1 MDSFLGSSDSGV
13 PKDLGEMSKEQFGDL
28 ITDHSRFPGGE
39 EKTDISQKF
48 PSEVD
53 LLGDSFTLP
62 SATHTAPD
70 NKVLEK
76 EKENF
81 DDFFMGV
88 DKKSNS
94 EAAAASSISN
104 LIDVGEPDMFEPKK
118 KFNNEPEKSLFTD
131 STPFGAGSDELVHV
145 KDEIESDYMNPY
157 AEVRPT
163 PVQSQKVEEQPAV
176 PPPSTNQDDLF
187 DDFVSHTKKND
198 LFDEP
203 MFNDSSSSAAVAP
216 AVVAPVAPAPAAVVT
231 PAPAPAPPVVSAPPP
246 VEPPKAKTPVE
257 DKPKAPPAAA
267 APASSSNASTSNDQC
282 IQAEKIFKQF
292 GLDAWFKPE
301 KLHPVVE
308 SLIYWRDVKKSGAV
322 FGAGL
327 TILIAMSL
335 FSLISVFS
343 YVSLL
348 ALFGTVS
355 FRIYKNVLQAV
366 QKTSEGHP
374 FKEYLDTDL
383 TLSQEKVQQ
392 LSTVAVAHVNAL
404 VTELR
409 RLFLV
414 EDLVDSIKFGVVLY
428 CLTYVGAIFN
438 GMTCVIIAFV
448 ALFTLPKVYE
458 NNKQSID
465 AYLELVRSKILE
477 VSDKI
482 KAAVP
487 IGKKA
492 ETEKDK

>member
-13 PKDLGEMSKEQFGDL
+13 PKDLGKTPKEQFGDL
-28 ITDHSRFPGGE
+28 ITDHSRFPSGE
-39 EKTDISQKF
+39 EKSDISQKF
-48 PSEVD
+48 PPEVD
-53 LLGDSFTLP
+53 LLGDSFTMP
-62 SATHTAPD
+62 STHTAPD
-70 NKVLEK
+70 NKVPEK

-88 DKKSNS
+88 EEKINA
-94 EAAAASSISN
+94 EPAASSINN
-104 LIDVGEPDMFEPKK
+104 LIDVGEPNMFEPKK
-118 KFNNEPEKSLFTD
+118 KINNEPEKSLFTD
-131 STPFGAGSDELVHV
+131 SAPFGSGPDELVQV

-157 AEVRPT
+157 ADIRQP
-163 PVQSQKVEEQPAV
+163 PVQSQKADE
-176 PPPSTNQDDLF
+176 PSAASSASTKDDLF
-187 DDFVSHTKKND
+187 DDFVSHSKND
-198 LFDEP
+198 QFDEP
-203 MFNDSSSSAAVAP
+203 LFADSSSSAAASSIP
-216 AVVAPVAPAPAAVVT
+216 PPVVT
-231 PAPAPAPPVVSAPPP
+231 PAPPVVIPAPVPIISEPVEEPKTKAP
-246 VEPPKAKTPVE
+246 VEPPQE
-257 DKPKAPPAAA
+257 KPKAPPIV
-267 APASSSNASTSNDQC
+267 PSSSGASASNDQC

-292 GLDAWFKPE
+292 GL
-301 KLHPVVE
+301 VE
-308 SLIYWRDVKKSGAV
+308 SLIYWRDVKKSGIV

-404 VTELR
+404 LTELR

-477 VSDKI
+477 VSEKI

>member
-1 MDSFLGSSDSGV
+1 ML
-13 PKDLGEMSKEQFGDL
+13 P
-28 ITDHSRFPGGE
+28 PG
-39 EKTDISQKF
+39 ISQRHRRFIGFK
-48 PSEVD
+48 VR
-53 LLGDSFTLP
+53 DSVKCVVFFAVTMVKRQNSRYTNGNGNGHAYQRQELP
-62 SATHTAPD
+62 PR
-70 NKVLEK
+70 
-76 EKENF
+76 
-81 DDFFMGV
+81 G
-88 DKKSNS
+88 
-94 EAAAASSISN
+94 
-104 LIDVGEPDMFEPKK
+104 P
-118 KFNNEPEKSLFTD
+118 
-131 STPFGAGSDELVHV
+131 
-145 KDEIESDYMNPY
+145 
-157 AEVRPT
+157 
-163 PVQSQKVEEQPAV
+163 
-176 PPPSTNQDDLF
+176 
-187 DDFVSHTKKND
+187 
-198 LFDEP
+198 
-203 MFNDSSSSAAVAP
+203 
-216 AVVAPVAPAPAAVVT
+216 
-231 PAPAPAPPVVSAPPP
+231 
-246 VEPPKAKTPVE
+246 
-257 DKPKAPPAAA
+257 
-267 APASSSNASTSNDQC
+267 
-282 IQAEKIFKQF
+282 
-292 GLDAWFKPE
+292 
-301 KLHPVVE
+301 VE

-383 TLSQEKVQQ
+383 ALSQEKVQQ

>member
-1 MDSFLGSSDSGV
+1 MV
-13 PKDLGEMSKEQFGDL
+13 KRQN
-28 ITDHSRFPGGE
+28 SRYTNGNGNANAYYKQE
-39 EKTDISQKF
+39 
-48 PSEVD
+48 
-53 LLGDSFTLP
+53 LP
-62 SATHTAPD
+62 PR
-70 NKVLEK
+70 
-76 EKENF
+76 
-81 DDFFMGV
+81 G
-88 DKKSNS
+88 
-94 EAAAASSISN
+94 
-104 LIDVGEPDMFEPKK
+104 P
-118 KFNNEPEKSLFTD
+118 
-131 STPFGAGSDELVHV
+131 
-145 KDEIESDYMNPY
+145 
-157 AEVRPT
+157 
-163 PVQSQKVEEQPAV
+163 
-176 PPPSTNQDDLF
+176 
-187 DDFVSHTKKND
+187 
-198 LFDEP
+198 
-203 MFNDSSSSAAVAP
+203 
-216 AVVAPVAPAPAAVVT
+216 
-231 PAPAPAPPVVSAPPP
+231 
-246 VEPPKAKTPVE
+246 
-257 DKPKAPPAAA
+257 
-267 APASSSNASTSNDQC
+267 
-282 IQAEKIFKQF
+282 
-292 GLDAWFKPE
+292 
-301 KLHPVVE
+301 VE
-308 SLIYWRDVKKSGAV
+308 SLIYWRDVKKSGIV

-404 VTELR
+404 LTELR

-465 AYLELVRSKILE
+465 AYLDLVRSKILE
-477 VSDKI
+477 VSEKI

>member
-1 MDSFLGSSDSGV
+1 MNGMEGNVKSCN
-13 PKDLGEMSKEQFGDL
+13 PL
-28 ITDHSRFPGGE
+28 IICS
-39 EKTDISQKF
+39 
-48 PSEVD
+48 V
-53 LLGDSFTLP
+53 
-62 SATHTAPD
+62 
-70 NKVLEK
+70 
-76 EKENF
+76 
-81 DDFFMGV
+81 
-88 DKKSNS
+88 
-94 EAAAASSISN
+94 
-104 LIDVGEPDMFEPKK
+104 
-118 KFNNEPEKSLFTD
+118 
-131 STPFGAGSDELVHV
+131 
-145 KDEIESDYMNPY
+145 MNPY
-157 AEVRPT
+157 
-163 PVQSQKVEEQPAV
+163 
-176 PPPSTNQDDLF
+176 
-187 DDFVSHTKKND
+187 
-198 LFDEP
+198 
-203 MFNDSSSSAAVAP
+203 
-216 AVVAPVAPAPAAVVT
+216 
-231 PAPAPAPPVVSAPPP
+231 
-246 VEPPKAKTPVE
+246 
-257 DKPKAPPAAA
+257 
-267 APASSSNASTSNDQC
+267 
-282 IQAEKIFKQF
+282 
-292 GLDAWFKPE
+292 AWFKPE

-308 SLIYWRDVKKSGAV
+308 SLIYWRDIKKSGVV

-383 TLSQEKVQQ
+383 ALSQEKVQQ

-404 VTELR
+404 LTELR

-492 ETEKDK
+492 ESEKDK